1 MTAAKPSSE
10 ETIVA
15 VLGARREATVSDIA
29 AAAGLGRST
38 VGKLLA
44 RLERAGRVR
53 RNTGGRERGRR
64 LPDRWAPAANPRSP
78 ARRRA
83 SGKRLRPGELDRLVL
98 DYLAK
103 HAESDPLSPTAIAN
117 GLGRSAGAVG
127 NCLARLAGGRVRQAG
142 QRPRRYQ
149 PV

>member
-1 MTAAKPSSE
+1 MSATKRSSE

-15 VLGARREATVSDIA
+15 VLESKGEATVSDIA
-29 AAAGLGRST
+29 TAAGLGRST

-44 RLERAGRVR
+44 RLERAGRASR
-53 RNTGGRERGRR
+53 RAGGREGGRG
-64 LPDRWAPAANPRSP
+64 LPDRWAPVATKKP
-78 ARRRA
+78 ARRRS

-103 HAESDPLSPTAIAN
+103 HALSGPLSPTAIAN

-127 NCLARLAGGRVRQAG
+127 NCLLFQLPETIVDARLERLA
-142 QRPRRYQ
+142 RP
-149 PV
+149 